1 MPGLL
6 PPRKKSCSTVL
17 ALPLEADRAEN
28 LTIFFHFSFGAD
40 VNDIF
45 DESNIAADSSGNEN
59 LLNTFDFNL
68 LGDDGYKR
76 ELKQSSEVEEVPK
89 VGVETNLP
97 NS

>member
-1 MPGLL
+1 M
-6 PPRKKSCSTVL
+6 
-17 ALPLEADRAEN
+17 
-28 LTIFFHFSFGAD
+28 FHFSFGAAGAD

-45 DESNIAADSSGNEN
+45 DESNIAADSSGNENEN

-89 VGVETNLP
+89 VGVETYLP
-97 NS
+97 NSWSYTTLLSAICDLEA